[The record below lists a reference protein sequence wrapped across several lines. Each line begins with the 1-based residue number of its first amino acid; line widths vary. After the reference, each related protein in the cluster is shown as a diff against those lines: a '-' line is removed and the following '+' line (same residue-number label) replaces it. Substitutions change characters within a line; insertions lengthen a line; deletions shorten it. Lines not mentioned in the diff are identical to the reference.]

1 MSEELLGVLI
11 AAAAGI
17 LVYLHHL
24 YRDMSALRDR
34 ISTMEG
40 EIKGVKD
47 STDAFSGNV
56 DTLKEVAIAGIRM
69 KRGPGDER

>member
-1 MSEELLGVLI
+1 MSEELVGILI
-11 AAAAGI
+11 GAAVAI

-47 STDAFSGNV
+47 SADAFSGNV
-56 DTLKEVAIAGIRM
+56 DTLKKVVIESIRRTHGAGDQ
-69 KRGPGDER
+69 P